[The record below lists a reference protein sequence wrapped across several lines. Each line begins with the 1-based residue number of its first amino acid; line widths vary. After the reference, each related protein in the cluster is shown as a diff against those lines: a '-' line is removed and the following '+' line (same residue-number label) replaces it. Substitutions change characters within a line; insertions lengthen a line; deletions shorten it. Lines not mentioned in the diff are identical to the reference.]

1 MKRLV
6 TMALLIALVP
16 AGCAAPVRT
25 AAPPEGSAPASPA
38 GPAPSTSAPSAA
50 SPGCAQGV
58 QTGTVTL
65 TEADQGR
72 TVCVAA
78 GTDVEVYL
86 RAPRAGQ
93 QWSQPVPDR
102 TILQPQASGKRALQL
117 GVTAGFYRAVSPGQ
131 ARITAQLAP
140 CKGPKPGPAC
150 DAVQLYEVTVVIR

>member
-58 QTGTVTL
+58 QTGTVML

-102 TILQPQASGKRALQL
+102 TILQPETSGKRALQL